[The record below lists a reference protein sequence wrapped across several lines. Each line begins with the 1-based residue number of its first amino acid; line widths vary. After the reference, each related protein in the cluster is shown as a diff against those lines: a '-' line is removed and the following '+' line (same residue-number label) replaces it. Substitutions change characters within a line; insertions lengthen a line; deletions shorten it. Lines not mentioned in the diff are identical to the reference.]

1 MTSEDPKTDPTTEKV
16 EQKEDNK
23 EEAKNDD
30 EVIKSVA
37 ERLRFFFSDANVRQD
52 LFLRKFL
59 MVKEGALVGNKDLSP
74 GAVPI
79 ESLLR
84 FNTIKQHTTDPKVVV
99 KAVTTLLSDK
109 LLIKDEEKSIAR
121 VKPFTEELMDEN
133 IPLTLYVKNL
143 PTKEVDNH
151 GKKQLHYDVQ
161 MEDVRKLF
169 ESYGEVA
176 IVKLRFKRSA
186 HSDDDH
192 HTDDIK
198 AAQESGGKKPIRRY
212 PMGDCLVEF
221 EDKDSLEK
229 AAADVVTL
237 KGGEAVE
244 ANRKLHIGDSKLEV
258 MTLRDYMDGLKK
270 RKREKESDKDGDVAK
285 AVDNENASEFTVE
298 WKQGCVVSLK
308 GLPESCDRE
317 AILDAVTAACDL
329 TKEAVKEKKIYADY
343 SRGQKD
349 GAVRFPEADLSKVFA
364 EKVKSGDVKIGD
376 TKVEEATVLEG
387 DEEKK
392 YWDNFIQFRKQQ
404 IKHRNDEKKGRKRRK
419 TGRRSK

>member
-1 MTSEDPKTDPTTEKV
+1 MTSEDPKEDPTTEEV
-16 EQKEDNK
+16 K
-23 EEAKNDD
+23 EEDVKVDD

-59 MVKEGALVGNKDLSP
+59 IVKEDALVGDKNLSA

-79 ESLLR
+79 EALLR

-99 KAVTTLLSDK
+99 KAVATLLSDK
-109 LLIKDEEKSIAR
+109 LEVKDEEKSIAR
-121 VKPFTEELMDEN
+121 VKPFTRELMDEN

-151 GKKQLHYDVQ
+151 GTKQLQYNVQ

-176 IVKLRFKRSA
+176 IVKLRFKKSA

-198 AAQESGGKKPIRRY
+198 AAEEGGGKKPIRRY

-221 EDKDSLEK
+221 EDKESLDK

-237 KGGEAVE
+237 KEGEAVA
-244 ANRKLHIGDSKLEV
+244 ANRKLQIGDETLEV

-270 RKREKESDKDGDVAK
+270 RKRDKEGGKDGDGAGGE
-285 AVDNENASEFTVE
+285 ANEDTSEFTID

-308 GLPESCDRE
+308 GLPEACDRE
-317 AILDAVTAACDL
+317 AILDAVMAACDL
-329 TKEAVKEKKIYADY
+329 TKEAMKEKKIYADY

-349 GAVRFPEADLSKVFA
+349 GAVRFPETDLTKMFT

-376 TKVEEATVLEG
+376 TRLEQATVLEG

-392 YWDNFIQFRKQQ
+392 YWDDFVQFKKQQ
-404 IKHRNDEKKGRKRRK
+404 IKHRQDEKKGRKKRK
-419 TGRRSK
+419 TGRRFK